1 VITSNLSSMPEVAG
15 DAALL
20 VNPDNIGE
28 IATAMQAIATD
39 SKLRSNL
46 KTASL
51 ARADRFSWS
60 KTGIAT
66 ANILQKYL

>member
-1 VITSNLSSMPEVAG
+1 
-15 DAALL
+15 L
-20 VNPDNIGE
+20 VNPYSVGE
-28 IATAMQAIATD
+28 ITAAMQAVATD

-60 KTGIAT
+60 KTGAAT
-66 ANILQKYL
+66 ANILQQYL